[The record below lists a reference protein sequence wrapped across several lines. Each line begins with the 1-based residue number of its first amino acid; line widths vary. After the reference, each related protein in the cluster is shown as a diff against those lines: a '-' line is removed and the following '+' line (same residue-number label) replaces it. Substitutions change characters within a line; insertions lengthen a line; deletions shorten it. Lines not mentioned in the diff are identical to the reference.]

1 MDPAMDGILTP
12 AARALWE
19 SDLGS
24 WLVIALAIQGQALPE
39 LPLMAPCGEEAV
51 AVCRSPSSLTAAE
64 AQTRLAGSEEA
75 FWVEDDLFHVVARRP
90 EKPTLCCSIQ
100 SAMTPVAGSTD
111 LWSLSVRV
119 RDLDRAMLDVL
130 LLPSDGRRPE
140 EWRGP
145 LAPPAP
151 LTSLP
156 RTGEVTRHVIQ
167 SAALGEERGLFVYR
181 PAGEGPMPVIY
192 LADGEATESFA
203 SLLRPLVEAGE
214 IPPTMIVGLWSGP
227 LLKDGESAPPDR
239 RHQEYLAGW
248 NDEIYLAHEQFLL
261 DEVMPLAER
270 LGASSDPSHRML
282 AGFSDGAAW
291 ALNTATVHPEHFRGV
306 IAMSFGG
313 RPDPRAKGAGY
324 GAIYLTAGVLEPEF
338 HDSTVD
344 AASFLEGAA
353 EAVRLDIRLAGH
365 SPMLWNDRFPD
376 AVRWLAHRDEGGAR

>member
-1 MDPAMDGILTP
+1 MGGIFSP
-12 AARALWE
+12 KARPPWE
-19 SDLGS
+19 SDLGI
-24 WLVIALAIQGQALPE
+24 WLAIAFAIQGQALPE
-39 LPLMAPCGEEAV
+39 LPLMALCGDEAV
-51 AVCRSPSSLTAAE
+51 AVCRTPSSLTAVQAE
-64 AQTRLAGSEEA
+64 TRLAGSEEA
-75 FWVEDDLFHVVARRP
+75 FWVEGDLFHVVARRAV
-90 EKPTLCCSIQ
+90 KPTLCCSIQ
-100 SAMTPVAGSTD
+100 SAMTPVAGSAD

-119 RDLDRAMLDVL
+119 RDLDYAMLDVL
-130 LLPSDGRRPE
+130 LLPSDGGGPE
-140 EWRGP
+140 QWRGP
-145 LAPPAP
+145 LAPSAP

-156 RTGEVTRHVIQ
+156 RTGELTRHVIK

-203 SLLRPLVEAGE
+203 SLLRPMIEAGE

-227 LLKDGESAPPDR
+227 LLGDGEDAPPNR

-248 NDEIYLAHEQFLL
+248 NDGVYLAHEQFLL

-270 LGASSDPSHRML
+270 MGASRDPSHRML

-291 ALNTATVHPEHFRGV
+291 ALNTAMVHPERFRGV

-313 RPDPRAKGAGY
+313 RPDPRARGSGY
-324 GAIYLTAGVLEPEF
+324 GAVYLTAGVLEPAF

-344 AASFLEGAA
+344 AATFLESAA

-376 AVRWLAHRDEGGAR
+376 AVRWLAHRDESSAR